1 MKIGNY
7 CFGGIVEQCFLNQ
20 GQDAE
25 VPRPK
30 VILVA
35 PCVDWREQ
43 SKLVLQHY
51 YPTYLEVHSEEL
63 YGYWKDLAQDVSSQ
77 ISRFI
82 VERWGLSLSHFCN
95 FQHIC
100 MRLSVL
106 PRCWILLQSYVLLVT
121 VVLIIS

>member
-1 MKIGNY
+1 MEHNSKVMKIGNY

-20 GQDAE
+20 GQDAK

-51 YPTYLEVHSEEL
+51 YPTILEVHSRNSTVTGKTWL
-63 YGYWKDLAQDVSSQ
+63 RMFRAKYLVLSWKDGDYLYL
-77 ISRFI
+77 IF
-82 VERWGLSLSHFCN
+82 
-95 FQHIC
+95 
-100 MRLSVL
+100 
-106 PRCWILLQSYVLLVT
+106 VT
-121 VVLIIS
+121 FSTFV